1 MLQIRPCQ
9 PKIFD
14 LYSVTNY
21 NPVPE
26 LSTDS
31 CCAGEDQTQSS
42 LAMPAGWTRE
52 PGRTP
57 ETELELIDSHSSQR
71 KAASYVDG

>member
-1 MLQIRPCQ
+1 MSLQSKGSPHV
-9 PKIFD
+9 
-14 LYSVTNY
+14 YSVTNY

-26 LSTDS
+26 LSTVS
-31 CCAGEDQTQSS
+31 CCARGHHTQSN
-42 LAMPAGWTRE
+42 LAMPTARTRE

-57 ETELELIDSHSSQR
+57 ETKLELIDSHSSQR